1 MLPEV
6 ERRQAKLTAGP
17 MTLEHLLGVVEHL
30 LGVVAHLVDDKHAT
44 LTLPEVKFNTA
55 FLCIMM

>member
-17 MTLEHLLGVVEHL
+17 MTLEHLLGVV
-30 LGVVAHLVDDKHAT
+30 AHLVDDKHAT
-44 LTLPEVKFNTA
+44 LTLPEVKFNIT
-55 FLCIMM
+55 FLRAMM